1 MVKFVYY
8 ETLIIW
14 HTGVYIYMHVTIF
27 DRPYAFSNAS
37 QSTLK
42 FCKASKANA
51 GRDLETLRG

>member
-1 MVKFVYY
+1 
-8 ETLIIW
+8 
-14 HTGVYIYMHVTIF
+14 MHVTIF

-51 GRDLETLRG
+51 GRDLETLRGLNERTLRQLEI

>member
-1 MVKFVYY
+1 
-8 ETLIIW
+8 
-14 HTGVYIYMHVTIF
+14 MHVTIF

-51 GRDLETLRG
+51 GRDEDKMKEH